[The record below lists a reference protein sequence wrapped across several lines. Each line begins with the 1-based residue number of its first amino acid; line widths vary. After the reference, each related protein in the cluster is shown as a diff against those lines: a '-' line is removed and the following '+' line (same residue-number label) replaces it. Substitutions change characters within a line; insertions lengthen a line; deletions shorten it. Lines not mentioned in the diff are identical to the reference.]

1 MIIFSR
7 KKSVA
12 VQQRFA
18 LVYSSKKQLVPLG
31 EAVAF
36 LMLSFLTGLHSKR
49 FHRNPPAEPFYVSFY
64 TTNSNNVLD
73 QTVVKITVTET
84 VHPGWTG

>member
-1 MIIFSR
+1 MITFSR
-7 KKSVA
+7 KKSAA

-18 LVYSSKKQLVPLG
+18 SVYGSKKATYTLG
-31 EAVAF
+31 SAAVAF

-84 VHPGWTG
+84 VHPG

>member
-18 LVYSSKKQLVPLG
+18 LVYSSKKQLVPLV

-36 LMLSFLTGLHSKR
+36 LMLSFLTGLHDTDR
-49 FHRNPPAEPFYVSFY
+49 GHDDADHRDYNTDSANHCFYHLCTFR
-64 TTNSNNVLD
+64 
-73 QTVVKITVTET
+73 
-84 VHPGWTG
+84 